1 LFGALCNFNQVIRM
15 SSFLSRRVLLASA
28 AVSALAVLAGCSEEK
43 KEAAAPAEAPKAAEP
58 AKTEAPKAEAAA
70 EPAKAAE
77 TAAAEPAKP
86 AAEAAKP
93 AAAVELPVP
102 EGDVDMIKALQPGP
116 LKDIFIGKDDAKVT
130 IIEYASMTCPH
141 CAHFHEETL
150 PVIKE
155 KYLDT
160 GKARLV
166 LREFPFDPR
175 AAAAFMLARC
185 AGDDKYYAMVSTLF
199 QQQANWSQAQDA
211 KAALLQLSKLAGF
224 SQESFD
230 KCLTDQNLLN
240 QVNEVRER
248 GAKEFGVESTPTFL
262 INGKKYAG
270 ALTVERMSALIDS
283 LL

>member
-1 LFGALCNFNQVIRM
+1 MA
-15 SSFLSRRVLLASA
+15 
-28 AVSALAVLAGCSEEK
+28 
-43 KEAAAPAEAPKAAEP
+43 
-58 AKTEAPKAEAAA
+58 
-70 EPAKAAE
+70 
-77 TAAAEPAKP
+77 
-86 AAEAAKP
+86 
-93 AAAVELPVP
+93 
-102 EGDVDMIKALQPGP
+102 KALQPGP
-116 LKDIFIGKDDAKVT
+116 LKDIFIGKEDAKVT

-141 CAHFHEETL
+141 CAAFHEATL
-150 PVIKE
+150 PTIKE

-166 LREFPFDPR
+166 LREFPFDQR
-175 AAAAFMLARC
+175 AAAAFMLSRC
-185 AGDDKYYAMVSTLF
+185 AGDDKYYAMVGTLF
-199 QQQANWSQAQDA
+199 QQQANWAQAQDA

-248 GAKEFGVESTPTFL
+248 GAKDFGVESTPTFL

-270 ALTVERMSALIDS
+270 ALTVEQMSALIDS